1 MKFEKLNVPAMP
13 LHGRHL
19 IEASAGTGKTY
30 NITRLY
36 LRLLLEKQL
45 PVQQILVM
53 TFTNAATEE
62 IRGRLADTLREALG
76 VWSDAQTD
84 NASLQ
89 QADPVYQHLYAACDP
104 DVAIASLRAALL
116 ELDDAAVFTIHGF
129 CNKVMSQL
137 AFDSGAPMTQ
147 SLATDTREMYLD
159 AASDWLRMQ
168 SRHADNFEL
177 LAAQG
182 WHLPEVL
189 LQQFERVARSDITP
203 TVSTEEQVEAS
214 IQHYRNARSDILK
227 PLFDEIREQLLS
239 REPEI
244 TDALINKPKKADDRE
259 SRQQEWEVL
268 LGWLSE
274 KAVAEPPSEVGAF
287 INGRR
292 YLKNDSLKALFAPL
306 KQLVSDVK
314 DIVSEVQKS
323 RSQQLTA
330 IPALT
335 LIQSG
340 ITFIRDHVRKQK
352 QRLGV
357 IDFDDLISALAA
369 QVRKPGSA
377 VAQQLRSLYPVAL
390 IDEFQDTD
398 ANQYAIVDTVYPK
411 ASENHCLMMIGDPK
425 QAIYGFR
432 GGDIFTYLHAGKQAD
447 FHWVMDTNW
456 RSVAPMVEAYNRLF
470 YGAPVAGDPADVFG
484 FNIHYEPVKSTS
496 LAKAAKMP
504 LADPEHNRQAMNYVL
519 AEPQGEAQPAKAQLQ
534 RKLADWVS
542 AEIQRLLSQARLGA
556 RALLPSDIAIL
567 VRSTPEATVIRQS
580 LHKAGISAVFLS
592 DKTNLF
598 ASPQAAD
605 IYRVLDGIWHW
616 EHTSR
621 LSASLSSPLFGY
633 THQQLV
639 DILHHEDDVAWEQLT
654 DRVLQL
660 RQMWVQRGCMSVL
673 LYLMQNHYQCVSDQP
688 ERALTNYL
696 HLAEV
701 LEREA
706 ASHARPDQLLLWLH
720 RQTSEPEASAE
731 QVQRLESDAT
741 LIQIVTQHGSK
752 GLEYPIVFVP
762 FASDYRDPAKAGQQW
777 AAYYQYYD
785 PDSQKLN
792 IQLGHSY
799 PVAERV
805 RAEGNAE
812 AMRLLYV
819 AVTRAAYRCYLG
831 VAEFKQHEQ
840 SALARALGMTDAAD
854 WQAAIDA
861 VVDEGNGHTCRISAS
876 APPESHAA
884 EKQGEA
890 LPAKL
895 TCSEFTATVDEAWRL
910 YSFSALARQQIVVR
924 QSERDVESVTDADTT
939 TATELPANVALP
951 FRYTFTKGAEAGNL
965 LHDVLEHVDFS
976 SPDWQQDGQD
986 AMHRFGLSDEDKPA
1000 FVSWM
1005 QETLDTPLA
1014 QAGITLSELSRSST
1028 LREAEFYF
1036 PMVNLK
1042 WSTLASLLRQHRD
1055 SLAGIAAPIPVPALH
1070 QYDLEGMMHGFID
1083 LIFEV
1088 QGRYYVADYKSTWL
1102 GAQFDAYQQA
1112 SLLRNNQ
1119 HHLYD
1124 LQYLIYALA
1133 LHRYLSQAL
1142 PDYNPDVHFGGVYYL
1157 YLRGMH
1163 PQNDNQE
1170 GVFYTSIATDLLNA
1184 LDEAFGATDV
1194 LNTGVSAQ

>member
-45 PVQQILVM
+45 PVQKILVM

-62 IRGRLADTLREALG
+62 IRGRLADTLREALAF
-76 VWSDAQTD
+76 WTDAEAGT
-84 NASLQ
+84 ASTQ
-89 QADPVYQHLYAACDP
+89 QADPVYQHLYEVCEP
-104 DVAIASLRAALL
+104 RLAIASLRAALL

-137 AFDSGAPMTQ
+137 AFDSGAPMSQ

-168 SRHADNFEL
+168 SRHSDNFEL

-182 WHLPEVL
+182 WHQPEVL

-203 TVSTEEQVEAS
+203 SVSTEEQVEAS
-214 IQHYRNARSDILK
+214 IQHYRDAQSDILK
-227 PLFDEIREQLLS
+227 PVFDEVREQLLAS
-239 REPEI
+239 EPEI
-244 TDALINKPKKADDRE
+244 TDALINKPKKADERE

-268 LGWLSE
+268 LGWLNE
-274 KAVAEPPSEVGAF
+274 KAVAEPPPEIGKF
-287 INGRR
+287 INGNR
-292 YLKNDSLKALFAPL
+292 YRGNDSLKTLFAPL
-306 KQLVSDVK
+306 KQLISDVK
-314 DIVSEVQKS
+314 EIASEMQKS
-323 RSQQLTA
+323 RSQQLAA

-335 LIQSG
+335 LILSG
-340 ITFIRDHVRKQK
+340 ITFIREHVRKQK
-352 QRLGV
+352 QRVGV
-357 IDFDDLISALAA
+357 IDFDDLISALAV
-369 QVRKPGSA
+369 QVRKPDSA
-377 VAQQLRSLYPVAL
+377 VAQQLRLLYPVAL

-411 ASENHCLMMIGDPK
+411 ASESQCLMMIGDPK

-432 GGDIFTYLHAGKQAD
+432 GGDIFTYLQAGKQAD

-470 YGAPVAGDPADVFG
+470 YGAPVSGEPADVFG
-484 FNIHYEPVKSTS
+484 FDIHYEPVKSTPH
-496 LAKAAKMP
+496 AKAANVP
-504 LADPEHNRQAMNYVL
+504 LDDPENGRRAMNYIIT
-519 AEPQGEAQPAKAQLQ
+519 ESQGDTQPAKAQLQ
-534 RKLADWVS
+534 RNLADWVT
-542 AEIQRLLSQARLGA
+542 AEIQRLLSQASLGS
-556 RALLPSDIAIL
+556 RFLLPSDIAIL
-567 VRSTPEATVIRQS
+567 VRSTTEATVIRQS
-580 LHKAGISAVFLS
+580 LRKAGVSAVFLS

-598 ASPQAAD
+598 ASSQAAD

-639 DILHHEDDVAWEQLT
+639 DILHHEDDAAWEQLSE
-654 DRVLQL
+654 RVIQL

-720 RQTSEPEASAE
+720 RQISEPDASVE

-777 AAYYQYYD
+777 ASYYQYYD
-785 PDSQKLN
+785 ADSQRLN

-805 RAEGNAE
+805 RAEGDAE

-819 AVTRAAYRCYLG
+819 AVTRAAHRCYLG
-831 VAEFKQHEQ
+831 VAEFRQHQQ
-840 SALARALGMTDAAD
+840 SALARALGMTDDTGWEAL
-854 WQAAIDA
+854 IDA
-861 VVDEGNGHTCRISAS
+861 VTKEGGDHTTRLSAS
-876 APPESHAA
+876 A
-884 EKQGEA
+884 
-890 LPAKL
+890 LPAHDADTTHEMPLPDTL
-895 TCSEFTATVDEAWRL
+895 TYREFTGTVEEAWRL

-924 QSERDVESVTDADTT
+924 QSERDAESVTVPDTG
-939 TATELPANVALP
+939 ASALPPANQALP
-951 FRYTFTKGAEAGNL
+951 FRFTFTKGAEAGNL
-965 LHDVLEHVDFS
+965 LHDVLEHLDFS
-976 SPDWQQDGQD
+976 DPDWQQDGQE
-986 AMHRFGLSDEDKPA
+986 AMHRFGLTDEDKPA
-1000 FVSWM
+1000 FTAWL
-1005 QETLDTPLA
+1005 QETLDMPLA
-1014 QAGITLSELSRSST
+1014 DAGITLAELTLPKT

-1036 PMVNLK
+1036 PMINLK
-1042 WSTLASLLRQHRD
+1042 WSKLASVLRLHRD
-1055 SLAGIAAPIPVPALH
+1055 ELADIALPTPVPALH

-1088 QGRYYVADYKSTWL
+1088 DGRYYVADYKSTWL
-1102 GAQFDAYQQA
+1102 GTQFSDYQPA

-1142 PDYNPDVHFGGVYYL
+1142 PDYDPNLHFGGVYYL

-1163 PQNDNQE
+1163 PENEHQE
-1170 GVFYTSIATDLLNA
+1170 GVFYTSLSSELLHA
-1184 LDEAFGATDV
+1184 LDDAFGTSEALT
-1194 LNTGVSAQ
+1194 TGASA